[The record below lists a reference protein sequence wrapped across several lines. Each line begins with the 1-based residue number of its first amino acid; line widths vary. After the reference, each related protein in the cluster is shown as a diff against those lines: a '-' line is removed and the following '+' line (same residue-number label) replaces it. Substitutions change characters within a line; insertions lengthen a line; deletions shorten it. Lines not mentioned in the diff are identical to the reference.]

1 MPEKKPFRLKKR
13 YILIAVAVILLIL
26 LVPIPKQFD
35 DGGSKQYSALIYTV
49 TDYHSMLRG
58 TEHDGKV
65 IKEGYIIGREVEL
78 FGQTVYDS
86 TRRKIYS
93 YEDDED
99 TDPSGEAEP
108 SVTPSQEA
116 GPTTGPTGEV
126 TVEPTGK
133 VTVEPTAE
141 PTVSPEPKPIDPDW
155 KPEEGTPFSNH
166 GKLSVKGTKILDA
179 SGKEYQLKGVSTH
192 GLQWFP
198 EYVNRDTF
206 KTIRDE
212 WGANVIRLAM
222 YTDENGY
229 CVGGASVKENLKKTV
244 KNGVKYAT
252 ELGLYVIIDWHILH
266 DLTPMKYADDA
277 EAFFKEMSAE
287 FGSYDNVLYEI
298 CNEPNGGT
306 EWPEIKRY
314 AERIIPVIRAN
325 AKDAIIIIGT
335 PTWSQDVD
343 KAAMDPVKGT
353 NLMYALHFYAGTH
366 KDNLRAKMVSA
377 IKAGLPVFVSEYGIT
392 DASGNGRCDI
402 EEANKWVAV
411 MDEYKVS
418 YICWNLANKN
428 ESSSLIKNGVKKL
441 SGFTEE
447 DLSVEGNWLVR
458 ILHGKMD
465 FSPEELEKLLEQA
478 ETGFGGGEGTPKGF
492 AFRKTVGSLSISL
505 VSVNTWNEGG
515 KCCYQCDF
523 TIKNNGGSPVNGWS
537 ALLKFANNATAKNFW
552 CCKATGSGKEIRLD
566 AEQYNKTIPAKG
578 TLEGVGIIIASDGP
592 ITVSDIVIP

>member
-1 MPEKKPFRLKKR
+1 MAKSGKNSNLKW
-13 YILIAVAVILLIL
+13 ILIGIAIALLVL
-26 LVPIPKQFD
+26 LVPVPSYYK
-35 DGGSKQYSALIYTV
+35 DGGTKQYNAILYSV
-49 TDYHSMLRG
+49 TKYHAYLDG
-58 TEHDGKV
+58 ETIDGKV
-65 IKEGYIIGREVEL
+65 VEKGFHVGTEIRIL
-78 FGQTVYDS
+78 GITVYDN
-86 TRRKIYS
+86 THDHITEYS
-93 YEDDED
+93 D
-99 TDPSGEAEP
+99 TISPEPTGAPNVTVTPDPSGSPDVTPTDEP
-108 SVTPSQEA
+108 SVTPKPQ
-116 GPTTGPTGEV
+116 PTLV
-126 TVEPTGK
+126 VEL
-133 VTVEPTAE
+133 
-141 PTVSPEPKPIDPDW
+141 KPIDPDW
-155 KPEEGTPFSNH
+155 KSEEGTPFANH
-166 GKLSVKGTKILDA
+166 GKLSVQGTKILDA
-179 SGKEYQLKGVSTH
+179 NGKEYQLKGVSTH

-244 KNGVKYAT
+244 RNGVQYAT

-266 DLTPMKYADDA
+266 DLTPMKFADEA

-287 FGSYDNVLYEI
+287 FGSYDNVIYEI

-306 EWPEIKRY
+306 EWSEIKRY

-343 KAAMDPVKGT
+343 KAALDPVKGT

-411 MDEYKVS
+411 MDQYKVS

-441 SGFTEE
+441 SGFTED

-458 ILHGKMD
+458 ILHGKTE
-465 FSPEELEKLLEQA
+465 FSEEELEKILEQA
-478 ETGFGGGEGTPKGF
+478 ETGYSGGEGTPK
-492 AFRKTVGSLSISL
+492 AVSFRKTIGSLTVSL
-505 VSVNTWNEGG
+505 VSVNTWMEGS
-515 KCCYQCDF
+515 KYCYQCDF
-523 TIKNNGGSPVNGWS
+523 TVKNNGGSPVNGWS
-537 ALLKFANNATAKNFW
+537 AVIRCGTSVSPKNFW
-552 CCKATGSGKEIRLD
+552 CCKATGSGKEIKLT
-566 AEQYNKTIPAKG
+566 AENYNKTIAAKG
-578 TLEGVGIIIASDGP
+578 SLDGVGIIIASDGP
-592 ITVSDIVIP
+592 LTITDITIS